1 MNPDVAEILSVLN
14 VSTRYGLNIALQDI
28 NMVVNKSEVVSVV
41 GANGAGKSTLLKTI
55 MGLCPVYRGHIL
67 FQGVDISRND
77 TERIVRSGI
86 AMVPEGRQLFG
97 PMTVKDNLIL
107 GAYIHLGFRR
117 PKKDVETNLEEVFN
131 LFPILRE
138 RQKQKSATLS
148 GGEQQMLAIGRGL
161 MSRPSLLLVDE
172 MSMGLAPIIVK
183 QILKT
188 IEEMNKSGVSILLVE
203 QNIKV
208 ALQVS
213 HRAYILDK
221 GRLTFGGSSEALLA
235 DEKLISAYLG

>member
-1 MNPDVAEILSVLN
+1 
-14 VSTRYGLNIALQDI
+14 
-28 NMVVNKSEVVSVV
+28 
-41 GANGAGKSTLLKTI
+41 
-55 MGLCPVYRGHIL
+55 
-67 FQGVDISRND
+67 
-77 TERIVRSGI
+77 
-86 AMVPEGRQLFG
+86 
-97 PMTVKDNLIL
+97 
-107 GAYIHLGFRR
+107 
-117 PKKDVETNLEEVFN
+117 VFN